1 LICVRGVGGI
11 EAEAVML
18 GQPISMVLPQV
29 VGYRLTGKLPSGVTA
44 TDLVLTI
51 TERLRKK
58 GVVEKFVEFFGPGLS
73 ELSLADRSTI
83 SNMGPEYGATVGFFP
98 VDSRSIEYL
107 LQTNREPEK
116 VKLIEEYLRANDLF
130 LDHSKNNEDADYT
143 EVLELDLST
152 IVPSLAGP
160 KRPHDRVAVSDA
172 KNDLSKALTAPIGFK
187 GYGLTEEEINK
198 TVKFE
203 YKGKQYELKHGD
215 VVIAAI
221 TSCTNTSNPSVMI
234 GAGLL
239 AKNAVNKGLKT
250 FDYIKTSL
258 GPGSGVVTK
267 YLEASGLQ
275 PYLNKLGFG
284 LVGYGC
290 TTCIGNSGDLPAELA
305 AAIESGDIIA
315 SAVLSGNRNFEGR
328 VHPLTRA
335 NYLASPPL
343 CVAYAIAGSVLFDF
357 ERQPLGK
364 DNDGNEV
371 FLRDIWPSSADIQKV
386 VSESVLASMFRDVYQ
401 SITQGSSSWNE
412 LQVTQSIL
420 YPWSNDSTYIHKP
433 PYFDNIQ
440 QEPSPIQPIISAYCL
455 LNLGDSITTDHISP
469 AGDIAKSSPAAKFL
483 LENKVE
489 QKDFNTYGARRGN
502 DLVMARGTFANIR
515 IVNKLAPKPGP
526 QTLHVP
532 SNELMPIYEAAA
544 KYIESKNPVIILA
557 GRDYGSGSSRDW
569 AAKGP
574 KLQGVRA
581 VIAISFERIHRS
593 NLVGMGILPCVF
605 MEGENAE
612 TLKLTG
618 KEQFTLQITNESLKV
633 GQAILV
639 EVNDGRTFNVKSRVD
654 TEAELAYFKN
664 GGVLPYVVRKLM
676 KESQK

>member
-1 LICVRGVGGI
+1 MICVRGVGGI